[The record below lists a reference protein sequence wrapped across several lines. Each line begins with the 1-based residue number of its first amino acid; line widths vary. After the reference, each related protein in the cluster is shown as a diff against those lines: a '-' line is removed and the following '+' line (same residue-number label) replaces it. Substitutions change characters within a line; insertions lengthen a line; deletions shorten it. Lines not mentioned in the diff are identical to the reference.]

1 MPVASGD
8 LTPAQLAELHRL
20 LLHAQEQS
28 GLTFSVYLGAWKDG
42 REGAEAMLSRLPDP
56 DRSVLVAVDPQGR
69 TLEIVTGR
77 LARIPLDDH
86 ACGLAVLSMTSSFVA
101 DDLMGGLRDGL
112 GVLADHGRRMRVF
125 HVDQV

>member
-1 MPVASGD
+1 MASGD
-8 LTPAQLAELHRL
+8 LTPAQQAELHRL
-20 LLHAQEQS
+20 LLHAEEQS
-28 GLTFSVYLGAWKDG
+28 GLTFSVYIGAWSDG
-42 REGAEAMLSRLPDP
+42 RMGAEELLARLPDP
-56 DRSVLVAVDPQGR
+56 DRSILVAVDPDR
-69 TLEIVTGR
+69 RALEIVTGR

-112 GVLADHGRRMRVF
+112 GILADHGRRMRVY